1 MQDSQ
6 EELPPQTRA
15 WALRMTP
22 GDILRRFLRSVGM
35 APDELA
41 ARLHVP
47 RRKIAAL
54 VHNTQTISADIDL
67 RLARY
72 FGLSEGFWLK
82 LQSAYQL
89 FQCRRTLRTE
99 LAAIEP
105 RSDSDKKVQW
115 PNVTTL

>member
-6 EELPPQTRA
+6 EESQARSGS

-22 GDILRRFLRSVGM
+22 GDILRRFLRSIGM

-41 ARLHVP
+41 TKLHVP

-54 VHNTQTISADIDL
+54 VHNTQAITADIDL

-89 FQCRRTLRTE
+89 VQCRRAMRSE

-105 RSDSDKKVQW
+105 RSDGEKKVEW

>member
-1 MQDSQ
+1 MQDSS
-6 EELPPQTRA
+6 EQTRSDMRP
-15 WALRMTP
+15 WPLRMTP
-22 GDILRRFLRSVGM
+22 GDILRRFLRSIGM

-41 ARLHVP
+41 EKLHVP

-54 VHNTQTISADIDL
+54 VHNTQSITADVDL

-82 LQSAYQL
+82 LQSAYSL
-89 FQCRRTLRTE
+89 FQSRRALRQE
-99 LAAIEP
+99 LAAIQP
-105 RSDSDKKVQW
+105 RDNGEKKLDW

>member
-1 MQDSQ
+1 MQDSP
-6 EELPPQTRA
+6 EEVRPEQRP
-15 WALRMTP
+15 WPLRMTP
-22 GDILRRFLRSVGM
+22 GDILRRFLRTIGM

-41 ARLHVP
+41 EKLHVP

-54 VHNTQTISADIDL
+54 VHNTQTITADVDL

-89 FQCRRTLRTE
+89 FQCRRSMRQE

-105 RSDSDKKVQW
+105 RTDGDKKIEW
-115 PNVTTL
+115 PKVTSL